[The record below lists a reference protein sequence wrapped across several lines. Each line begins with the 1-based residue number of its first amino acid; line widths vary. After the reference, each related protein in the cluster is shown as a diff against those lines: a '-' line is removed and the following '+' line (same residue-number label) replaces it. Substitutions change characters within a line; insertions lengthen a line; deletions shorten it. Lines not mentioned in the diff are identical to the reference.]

1 MAKEKR
7 ENRFE
12 KTFLQ
17 SDSLTG
23 GMEIWVDTQ
32 TGVSL
37 SLERLLRR
45 YDAAAGPRRQA
56 GRHDG
61 TTLNAKKTAETANR
75 SVSGLF

>member
-12 KTFLQ
+12 KIFLQ

-32 TGVSL
+32 TGVNYLYRWSGC
-37 SLERLLRR
+37 SWR
-45 YDAAAGPRRQA
+45 YDAAAEI
-56 GRHDG
+56 GRAH
-61 TTLNAKKTAETANR
+61 
-75 SVSGLF
+75 V